1 MVKNM
6 MNREKFMYE
15 GYILLKF
22 IIKEL
27 LVCNVWKD
35 LELKIFYKRFDK
47 EKEEF
52 ESDFFK
58 ICF

>member
-6 MNREKFMYE
+6 MSREKFMYE